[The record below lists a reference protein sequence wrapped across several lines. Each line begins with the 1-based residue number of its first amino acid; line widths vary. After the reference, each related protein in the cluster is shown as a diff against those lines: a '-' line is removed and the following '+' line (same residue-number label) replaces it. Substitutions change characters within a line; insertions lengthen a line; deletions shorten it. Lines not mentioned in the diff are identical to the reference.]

1 MAVCIQA
8 LSQLP
13 GEFLHRCAFLVS
25 RIVKYQVHR
34 QVLIF
39 RSDLAQHGTY
49 FRGSYV
55 SVIGN
60 RMDFLRNV
68 IQGSEH
74 IITLAS
80 GKRPDEPPGFP
91 VYVPKEVA
99 PHNKMG
105 SVKEK
110 QGDIP

>member
-1 MAVCIQA
+1 MEKATSGDIT
-8 LSQLP
+8 LL
-13 GEFLHRCAFLVS
+13 FLDASHFVMGC
-25 RIVKYQVHR
+25 
-34 QVLIF
+34 
-39 RSDLAQHGTY
+39 
-49 FRGSYV
+49 
-55 SVIGN
+55 
-60 RMDFLRNV
+60 DFLGNV
-68 IQGSEH
+68 IQSSEH

-110 QGDIP
+110 QDDIP